1 MLEAHNIWVQYMQSK
16 ENDLDNTFQG
26 RIPSFP
32 VLFFSSIPPNQMFQ
46 CQERLPTRKA
56 TSIFSKRCK
65 NTQQWVLSLQAQE
78 YLVVIPTMYKDLH
91 GWADCVDRFIQ
102 VVKQI
107 NTMHIVPVGAIVG
120 SAHLLRE
127 NAASGGIESIQLL
140 SNHVGWDIY
149 WTVYEL
155 YLNA

>member
-32 VLFFSSIPPNQMFQ
+32 VLFCSWIPPNQMFQ

-56 TSIFSKRCK
+56 TSTFSKRCK

-78 YLVVIPTMYKDLH
+78 YLVVIPTMYQDLH

-107 NTMHIVPVGAIVG
+107 YTMHIVPVGAIVWL
-120 SAHLLRE
+120 AHLLRE
-127 NAASGGIESIQLL
+127 NAATGGIESIQLP
-140 SNHVGWDIY
+140 SNHVDSDIY